1 MKRFSELEKKYVLDA
16 LENEFATSKNS
27 IYNNKLEAAFAKKFN
42 AKFAIGH
49 CNGTATLHVA
59 LMACGVQAGDEVIV
73 PALTMSSTSI
83 PVVLLGA
90 IPVFADSDPNTF

>member
-1 MKRFSELEKKYVLDA
+1 MERISNKEKEYVMKA

-27 IYNNKLEAAFAKKFN
+27 EFNNKLEKLFAETFHSKY
-42 AKFAIGH
+42 AIGH

-59 LMACGVQAGDEVIV
+59 LLACGVQPGDEVIV

-83 PVVLLGA
+83 PVVLLKKQKQL
-90 IPVFADSDPNTF
+90 